1 MRFESHIPEKRGRGS
16 SGCQVRKNIGVGV
29 GGGGGTREDIFQ
41 TGPLKRNNED
51 NSERGNER
59 TAWKY
64 LKTEAG

>member
-16 SGCQVRKNIGVGV
+16 SGCQVR

>member
-1 MRFESHIPEKRGRGS
+1 MRFESHIPVKRGRGS

-29 GGGGGTREDIFQ
+29 GGGTRGDIFQ

>member
-29 GGGGGTREDIFQ
+29 GGGTRGDIFQ